1 MFSFLFGLVAMVTV
15 TNTNVSTCETVG
27 PRIDGISV
35 EICDGHAVKYT
46 DATGNVIVPSDY

>member
-35 EICDGHAVKYT
+35 EICEGRAVKYT
-46 DATGNVIVPSDY
+46 DGAGNVIVPSDY